1 MKNEIDFSM
10 FRVGDI
16 FHCYRRSIIG
26 TLIFLFTKKKM
37 KYSPKKITHTGVYLV
52 SWGMPQIA
60 DSQKDGFN
68 PRMFP
73 KWLEKFRYGFIVT
86 RRPGPIDEKQIC
98 RKIMSIAGTTS
109 YDYVSLFI
117 RHPLRLIFGTWK
129 NRKNDDKRMVC
140 SESVA
145 FIHDMQKNL
154 SPIELFNECIESGD
168 EIIYQYK

>member
-1 MKNEIDFSM
+1 MSKEIDFSK
-10 FRVGDI
+10 FKVGDI

-68 PRMFP
+68 PRIFP
-73 KWLEKFRYGFIVT
+73 KWLQKYRYGFIVT
-86 RRPGPIDEKQIC
+86 RKKEIASEEQIC
-98 RKIMSIAGTTS
+98 KKIMSIAGTTS
-109 YDYVSLFI
+109 YDYVSLFF
-117 RHPLRLIFGTWK
+117 RHPIRLIFGSWK

-145 FIHDMQKNL
+145 YIHDMPKNL
-154 SPIELFNECIESGD
+154 SPIELFNLCIENDD